1 MAGLILAFARVLAIA
16 VDPATVDV
24 RHFSLYPWN
33 GARVLRLAGILALH
47 VAALWAATLVLIAA
61 RGVWRLPSR
70 ALGTRLTLLLAVGGA
85 DRRRQ
90 CGRDRAGVAAADRRP
105 AAVAVACCVAALL
118 ARRVVVW
125 YRHATIAARIFG
137 LFVTFLVPAV
147 LLYPSLN
154 FFAELAIERLITTYA
169 VEAQNHSATLLGRL
183 ERGAATRSTAS
194 RQLPDLVSEPTD
206 AASPTGSE
214 ERVLRLE
221 PDGARPRP
229 ADVGGRAVQRPT
241 ARGQPL
247 RVVPAGVHRQRPA
260 AAGSAVV
267 SVGRVRRAAC
277 RSDRRS
283 GSCCTPSGR
292 ICVGDEPRR
301 SVGTIVLH
309 LAVDDYRTLP
319 FITSQ
324 SPYFELFRPS
334 QSERLARS
342 RRRATMC
349 TSRSTAGASSP
360 STRLVSR
367 PGRSRKRSSSAST
380 ILPAGRSGRRSRS
393 ARPRIRSTSP
403 TIAPASTPS
412 VIRSSRCSTTWC
424 ISPRSAR
431 SPARRSCSCCSPPR
445 LFTRL
450 SRERPRVGRALLRE
464 IRASFYRK
472 LFLAFV
478 LASII
483 PVLILALVIR
493 AYFADLLRKD
503 IQGEAART
511 ASVAQR
517 VIEESDALL
526 NRADGVEVPN
536 DDVMVWISQVI
547 DQDVNIFDGPKL
559 VATSER
565 DLFAS
570 GLLPTRTPDAVYRAI
585 VLQRLPSFVDEDE
598 LGAFALP
605 HRRHAGPHR
614 RRRDRANPDR
624 AGGAPPARHRARDR
638 RSRSRRPPRGAVLHP
653 ARRGARPVAG
663 RAHRRSRPPAD
674 PRDAAHRARRLRR
687 AHRRALGRRA
697 APAGR
702 RLQQHGRRAQG
713 AARRARAHA
722 PSGSLGRD
730 GASGGARN
738 QEPA

>member
-1 MAGLILAFARVLAIA
+1 MTSAVELYNRADPRPSRFALYLPEYTGSSRQPQA
-16 VDPATVDV
+16 VPSCQWDV
-24 RHFSLYPWN
+24 FGEPLPIGSQKR
-33 GARVLRLAGILALH
+33 
-47 VAALWAATLVLIAA
+47 LVL
-61 RGVWRLPSR
+61 
-70 ALGTRLTLLLAVGGA
+70 
-85 DRRRQ
+85 
-90 CGRDRAGVAAADRRP
+90 
-105 AAVAVACCVAALL
+105 
-118 ARRVVVW
+118 
-125 YRHATIAARIFG
+125 HA
-137 LFVTFLVPAV
+137 
-147 LLYPSLN
+147 
-154 FFAELAIERLITTYA
+154 
-169 VEAQNHSATLLGRL
+169 
-183 ERGAATRSTAS
+183 ERG
-194 RQLPDLVSEPTD
+194 
-206 AASPTGSE
+206 
-214 ERVLRLE
+214 
-221 PDGARPRP
+221 
-229 ADVGGRAVQRPT
+229 
-241 ARGQPL
+241 
-247 RVVPAGVHRQRPA
+247 
-260 AAGSAVV
+260 
-267 SVGRVRRAAC
+267 
-277 RSDRRS
+277 
-283 GSCCTPSGR
+283 

-301 SVGTIVLH
+301 SVGTIVVH

-334 QSERLARS
+334 QSEAS
-342 RRRATMC
+342 RESAPGNDVHVAIYGWGLEPVY
-349 TSRSTAGASSP
+349 TSG
-360 STRLVSR
+360 L
-367 PGRSRKRSSSAST
+367 SAWPIT
-380 ILPAGRSGRRSRS
+380 EALFQ
-393 ARPRIRSTSP
+393 RIYN
-403 TIAPASTPS
+403 
-412 VIRSSRCSTTWC
+412 
-424 ISPRSAR
+424 
-431 SPARRSCSCCSPPR
+431 PARRPFWETIALGETTYQVYFTNDRARIYAIGYPILTLFDHLVHLAEVSTLAGAAFVLVLLATG
-445 LFTRL
+445 LFTRM

-598 LGAFALP
+598 LGGVPLP
-605 HRRHAGPHR
+605 HRRHAHPHR
-614 RRRDRANPDR
+614 RRRDRENPDR

-638 RSRSRRPPRGAVLHP
+638 RSRSRRPPGGAVLHP
-653 ARRGARPVAG
+653 ARRRSRPVTG
-663 RAHRRSRPPAD
+663 RAHRRSRPPTD

-697 APAGR
+697 PPAGR

-713 AARRARAHA
+713 AARASSSA
-722 PSGSLGRD
+722 PTVWKPGPRWPVRWRTKSRT
-730 GASGGARN
+730 
-738 QEPA
+738 P